1 MPPSRSARRIPPLLT
16 TWLAIATLL
25 FASVAVAQSKKVTA
39 DNEQWVFIPSVVG
52 QTGNPAHVARKA
64 AELLS
69 SELSAQNKRV
79 LPNESAKRLFEQRG
93 SAPPMLANTS
103 DIDELARDAQQ
114 ALYHVASGLHSHA
127 RQDVERA
134 MERARR
140 ALESLNRETRAAQ
153 HLLDACLYLV
163 RGHIGRNDREEAKR
177 QALDCKRLVPDIDP
191 EPTMHPPSV
200 IGVLAEAEAALLAR
214 EPSSLRIE
222 SDPVGCA
229 VFVNGRNLGTTPK
242 DLPRLSPGEYRVQVE
257 CHEGEPGRVHRT
269 VLSNT
274 RGVVRVDTR
283 FERVVQ
289 TLFDLSMRY
298 QNASEELS
306 FRRQFALEAAR
317 IVGSSDLVT
326 VRLSELGN
334 EQQPIIEAERLRVSD
349 GKVVA
354 KVRLPLDKQG
364 NAQRSILQSSVKAL
378 IGEQHIDLSGGPV
391 LAIASEPLSP
401 VVEEENLL
409 PASEQVTR
417 VAEVAPESLEVRST
431 HREYNA
437 TRITGYVLSGLGLVT
452 SAVGWGLQMQLGSK
466 QTTYAEAVNAQTPER
481 FQAYREVENFARK
494 PQITLGLGAA
504 MLTAGMPLWL
514 PENPRVPWWAWTGGG
529 VGAVVAGIG
538 IKLAVDTPGCL
549 KDEFGR
555 CTDHALATRIG
566 TQLMLQSVP
575 LLALPV
581 VYGVRALLGRTP
593 ASRIDLQTTH
603 GGLYLAWTKA
613 L

>member
-1 MPPSRSARRIPPLLT
+1 MSSIQCAPASRWLLLARLVLC
-16 TWLAIATLL
+16 
-25 FASVAVAQSKKVTA
+25 VACLGVAGAVQAQAKKSNT
-39 DNEQWVFIPSVVG
+39 DSEQWVFIPSVVG
-52 QTGNPAHVARKA
+52 QTGNPAHVARRA

-69 SELSAQNKRV
+69 SEFSAQNKRV
-79 LPNESAKRLFEQRG
+79 LSSEGAKRLFEQRG
-93 SAPPMLANTS
+93 SAPAMLANTS

-191 EPTMHPPSV
+191 EPTMHPPAV

-257 CHEGEPGRVHRT
+257 CHEGEPGRVHRA
-269 VLSNT
+269 VLSNN
-274 RGVVRVDTR
+274 RSVVRVDTR

-298 QNASEELS
+298 QNVSEELS

-317 IVGSSDLVT
+317 IVGGSDLVT
-326 VRLSELGN
+326 VRLTELGS
-334 EQQPIIEAERLRVSD
+334 EEQPIVEAERMRVSD
-349 GKVVA
+349 GKVIA
-354 KVRLPLDKQG
+354 TVRLPLDSRG
-364 NAQRSILQSSVKAL
+364 TANRAVLEASARAL
-378 IGEQHIDLSGGPV
+378 IGEQHVDLIGNVPLVAAPDLVPEAPAPLPLDDIVTAESTPLQV
-391 LAIASEPLSP
+391 RPSERDR
-401 VVEEENLL
+401 NT
-409 PASEQVTR
+409 AR
-417 VAEVAPESLEVRST
+417 V
-431 HREYNA
+431 
-437 TRITGYVLSGLGLVT
+437 TGYVLSGAGLVT
-452 SAVGWGLQMQLGSK
+452 TLVGWGLQLRLGSL
-466 QTTYAEAVNAQTPER
+466 QSYYAKATNIQSHVR
-481 FQAYREVENFARK
+481 FEAYRDVEDFSLA
-494 PQITLGLGAA
+494 PQLTLGIGAG
-504 MLTAGMPLWL
+504 MLSAGMPLWL
-514 PENPRVPWWAWTGGG
+514 PEQKHTPWWAWTGGG
-529 VGAVVAGIG
+529 LGLVAAGVGT
-538 IKLAVDTPGCL
+538 KLAIDTRRCVE
-549 KDEFGR
+549 DEFGR
-555 CTDHALATRIG
+555 CTNHVLATRLG
-566 TQLMLQSVP
+566 TQLLLQSIP
-575 LLALPV
+575 LLTLPI
-581 VYGVRALLGRTP
+581 VYGVRAIWGRQP
-593 ASRIDLQTTH
+593 SGRIDIQAAQ
-603 GGLYLAWTKA
+603 GSMYLSWTKT